1 MKKTKSTLM
10 TAAILT
16 AAAMGSHNVNAVGVA
31 MAPVYGPPPAN
42 TTVTGY
48 PSEATQTK
56 YGPPVAYTTTPDE
69 DEYTEMTTT
78 TTPVYGP
85 PVAYTTTPDE
95 DEYTEMITT
104 TTPVYGPPPAYTT
117 VTEEEEYPPFPTT
130 QPVYGPPSAFYDKGD
145 INMDNIINIADY
157 NKMLSAVQGEEL
169 YSAEALADIDNDG
182 SVDEDDVDA
191 MRKYLT
197 GQTDSLG

>member
-31 MAPVYGPPPAN
+31 MA
-42 TTVTGY
+42 
-48 PSEATQTK
+48 
-56 YGPPVAYTTTPDE
+56 
-69 DEYTEMTTT
+69 
-78 TTPVYGP
+78 
-85 PVAYTTTPDE
+85 
-95 DEYTEMITT
+95 
-104 TTPVYGPPPAYTT
+104 PVYGPPPAYTT

-145 INMDNIINIADY
+145 INMDNKINIADY

-169 YSAEALADIDNDG
+169 YSAEELADIDNDG

-197 GQTDSLG
+197 GQTDSLE

>member
-16 AAAMGSHNVNAVGVA
+16 AAAMGSH
-31 MAPVYGPPPAN
+31 
-42 TTVTGY
+42 TVTGY

-56 YGPPVAYTTTPDE
+56 
-69 DEYTEMTTT
+69 
-78 TTPVYGP
+78 
-85 PVAYTTTPDE
+85 
-95 DEYTEMITT
+95 
-104 TTPVYGPPPAYTT
+104 YGPPPAYTT

-130 QPVYGPPSAFYDKGD
+130 QPAYGPPVAYTTVTEEEEYPPFPPPQPTYGPPSAFYDKGD
-145 INMDNIINIADY
+145 INMDNKINIADY

-169 YSAEALADIDNDG
+169 YSAEELADIDNDG
-182 SVDEDDVDA
+182 SIDEDDVDA

>member
-56 YGPPVAYTTTPDE
+56 YGPP
-69 DEYTEMTTT
+69 
-78 TTPVYGP
+78 
-85 PVAYTTTPDE
+85 
-95 DEYTEMITT
+95 
-104 TTPVYGPPPAYTT
+104 PAYTT

-130 QPVYGPPSAFYDKGD
+130 QPAYGPPSAFYDKGD
-145 INMDNIINIADY
+145 INMDNKINIADY

-169 YSAEALADIDNDG
+169 YSAEELADIDNDG

>member
-31 MAPVYGPPPAN
+31 MAPVYGPPPA
-42 TTVTGY
+42 
-48 PSEATQTK
+48 
-56 YGPPVAYTTTPDE
+56 YTTTPDG
-69 DEYTEMTTT
+69 DEYTEMT
-78 TTPVYGP
+78 
-85 PVAYTTTPDE
+85 
-95 DEYTEMITT
+95 TT

-169 YSAEALADIDNDG
+169 YSAEELADIDNDG